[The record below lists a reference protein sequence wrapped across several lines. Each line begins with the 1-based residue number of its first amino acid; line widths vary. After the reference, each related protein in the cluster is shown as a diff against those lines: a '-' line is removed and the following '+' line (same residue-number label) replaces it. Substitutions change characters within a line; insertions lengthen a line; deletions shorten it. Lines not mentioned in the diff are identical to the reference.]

1 MDSDT
6 DTPSSDSDLPLRPGV
21 AATQEQQ
28 HTYTLSDGNRFVL
41 FGDSILQQSFS
52 QNVSFAFGAAL
63 TDVYSRRLDVFNRG
77 LSGYNTLQAL
87 RAQPLCLPMPEKASM
102 RFLLIMFG
110 ANDSRIQ
117 NSPGGPDQ
125 YVRIEDFTSNLRHM
139 VQHPCVKAHGED
151 VHIILV
157 TTPPIDERKC
167 LRADQEKYP
176 TLGQTLRRT
185 AANTALYAQ
194 AIRDLGEELQIPV
207 LDIHR
212 SMLAHAGHD
221 HLTPPLPGSMDRPTN
236 STLQSFLIDGL
247 HFSGE
252 GYRLLY
258 GELMT
263 LIERYWPESMPDRL
277 PLMLPAWDFQPAWKV
292 DGEIQEPEWEDGGWS
307 GPLRERGWVGA
318 GVPSDRAVHGGVEEG
333 EQMRLAWV
341 WRLWPVR
348 TCVRAIDG
356 TGSGDGFSETGIIY
370 EVDLGTSRK

>member
-1 MDSDT
+1 MDSET
-6 DTPSSDSDLPLRPGV
+6 DTPSSESDHPLRPVV
-21 AATQEQQ
+21 AAFQEQY
-28 HTYTLSDGNRFVL
+28 HTYILSDGNRFVL

-63 TDVYSRRLDVFNRG
+63 TDIYSRRLDVFNRG
-77 LSGYNTLQAL
+77 LSGYNTRQAL
-87 RAQPLCLPMPEKASM
+87 RAQPLCLPLPEKASM

-110 ANDSRIQ
+110 ANDSCIR
-117 NSPGGPDQ
+117 NSPGGPEQ
-125 YVRIEDFTSNLRHM
+125 HVRIEDFTSNLRHM
-139 VQHPCVKAHGED
+139 VQHPCVKAHGDD

-221 HLTPPLPGSMDRPTN
+221 HLTAPLPGSMDRPTN
-236 STLQSFLIDGL
+236 PTLQSFLTDGL
-247 HFSGE
+247 HLSGE

-263 LIERYWPESMPDRL
+263 LIEQNWPESMPDRL
-277 PLMLPAWDFQPAWKV
+277 PLMLPAWDFQPTWKV
-292 DGEIQEPEWEDGGWS
+292 DGGIQESEWEDGGWS
-307 GPLRERGWVGA
+307 GPLRERGGNPPVGSEREVLVTGQFTEVLKWV
-318 GVPSDRAVHGGVEEG
+318 
-333 EQMRLAWV
+333 
-341 WRLWPVR
+341 
-348 TCVRAIDG
+348 
-356 TGSGDGFSETGIIY
+356 
-370 EVDLGTSRK
+370 KK

>member
-1 MDSDT
+1 
-6 DTPSSDSDLPLRPGV
+6 
-21 AATQEQQ
+21 EQQ
-28 HTYTLSDGNRFVL
+28 YTYILSDGNRFVL

-63 TDVYSRRLDVFNRG
+63 TDIYSRRLDVLNRG
-77 LSGYNTLQAL
+77 LSGYNTRQAL
-87 RAQPLCLPMPEKASM
+87 RAQPLCLPLPEKASM

-117 NSPGGPDQ
+117 NSPGGPEQ
-125 YVRIEDFTSNLRHM
+125 HVRIEDFTFNLRHM
-139 VQHPCVKAHGED
+139 VQHPCVKAHGDD

-176 TLGQTLRRT
+176 KLGQTLRRT

-221 HLTPPLPGSMDRPTN
+221 HLTAPLPGSMDRPTDP
-236 STLQSFLIDGL
+236 TLQSFLTDGL

-263 LIERYWPESMPDRL
+263 LIEQNWPESMPDRL
-277 PLMLPAWDFQPAWKV
+277 PLMLPAWDFQPTWKV
-292 DGEIQEPEWEDGGWS
+292 DGGIQEPEWEDGGWS
-307 GPLRERGWVGA
+307 GPLRERGGNPPVGSEREVLVTGQFTEVLKWV
-318 GVPSDRAVHGGVEEG
+318 
-333 EQMRLAWV
+333 
-341 WRLWPVR
+341 
-348 TCVRAIDG
+348 
-356 TGSGDGFSETGIIY
+356 
-370 EVDLGTSRK
+370 KN